1 MKSELGRGSGG
12 GGGKGKTGK
21 NMHARDDSLIFE
33 KLLTKI
39 IKYSGIHIVYSSM
52 NYLKNSCHNKK

>member
-33 KLLTKI
+33 KRLTKTNQ
-39 IKYSGIHIVYSSM
+39 K
-52 NYLKNSCHNKK
+52 

>member
-33 KLLTKI
+33 KLLTKM
-39 IKYSGIHIVYSSM
+39 KY
-52 NYLKNSCHNKK
+52 K